1 MESEPRQPDPELDRH
16 FIAGRTLSYWYGW
29 MCRNPNNEVIANEP
43 VPVERYGNTV
53 GEVAWYAL
61 GVACI
66 IKQLNG
72 DPKPEAGQ
80 DLADFSMIEAANG
93 NPRIAA
99 FILGNWRAVPEVIQN
114 KIDEV
119 GRLYQ

>member
-1 MESEPRQPDPELDRH
+1 
-16 FIAGRTLSYWYGW
+16 
-29 MCRNPNNEVIANEP
+29 
-43 VPVERYGNTV
+43 
-53 GEVAWYAL
+53 
-61 GVACI
+61 
-66 IKQLNG
+66 
-72 DPKPEAGQ
+72 
-80 DLADFSMIEAANG
+80 MIEAANG